1 MICLTNIH
9 VSSHSF
15 SSEAQGKG
23 VVDIEP
29 NLILAQKEPVDAL
42 GAQADIAPTGEH
54 IAWLVGCVSDA
65 DCHRWVQAPKDTEAK
80 VQSSIAVCECTLAS
94 QRYGA

>member
-23 VVDIEP
+23 VVDIELS
-29 NLILAQKEPVDAL
+29 LILAQREPVGAS
-42 GAQADIAPTGEH
+42 GAQADIAPTGGY
-54 IAWLVGCVSDA
+54 IAWMLGCVSDA
-65 DCHRWVQAPKDTEAK
+65 YCHRWD
-80 VQSSIAVCECTLAS
+80 AS
-94 QRYGA
+94 TKGHRG